1 MQIYLDVSKLNKN
14 EFYNFQS
21 TKGRGDISKLKIN
34 KKNIFFIDESY
45 NSNPLSLNSALENF
59 DKIEIEKNR
68 KHIIL
73 GDMLELGRHS
83 KKLHSSMSKKINQIF
98 VNKVHVIGRDIKETF
113 KVPAFING
121 AIHAFESFF
130 LRHSDK
136 RLRVLDG
143 DFMF

>member
-1 MQIYLDVSKLNKN
+1 M
-14 EFYNFQS
+14 
-21 TKGRGDISKLKIN
+21 
-34 KKNIFFIDESY
+34 
-45 NSNPLSLNSALENF
+45 SLNSALENF

-113 KVPAFING
+113 KKIDKNKKGNVFKNDSELNNFINKKLKEG
-121 AIHAFESFF
+121 DYLMVKGSNSTGLFNFASK
-130 LRHSDK
+130 LKK
-136 RLRVLDG
+136 RGINAL
-143 DFMF
+143 